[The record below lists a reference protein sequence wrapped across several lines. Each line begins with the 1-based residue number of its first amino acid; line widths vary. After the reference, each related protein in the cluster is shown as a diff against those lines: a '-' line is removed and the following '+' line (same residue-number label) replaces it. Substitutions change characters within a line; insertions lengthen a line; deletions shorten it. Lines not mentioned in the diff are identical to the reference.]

1 MAMRHVMLDLY
12 GCNAELLADAA
23 HLRQVLDEYPNL
35 IEMEKVSPVELRY
48 IATSDPR
55 DAGHSG
61 FVIIATSH
69 VSLHAWPVYEM
80 VNIDIFSC
88 EPFDAARV
96 AQYAMRKFQSRDVEV
111 HIVERAL
118 RSPRRS
124 AAERRDRAML
134 PERLPDEWPGFKD
147 VSEIPDIVF

>member
-12 GCNAELLADAA
+12 GCNAELLADDTF
-23 HLRQVLDEYPNL
+23 LRQVLNEYPDL

-48 IATSDPR
+48 IATNDPR
-55 DAGHSG
+55 DAGLSG

-69 VSLHAWPVYEM
+69 VSLHAWPVYKM

-88 EPFDAARV
+88 EPFDQEKV
-96 AQYAMRKFQSRDVEV
+96 AQFAMRKFQTRDVEV
-111 HIVERAL
+111 HIVERAT

-124 AAERRDRAML
+124 EAGKARREMSEKRQG
-134 PERLPDEWPGFKD
+134 EWPGFKD
-147 VSEIPDIVF
+147 VSEMPDIVF